1 MQPCCLQ
8 QPCCLHILFTRSY
21 LRYCI
26 MLHARIDGPWS
37 DPDAERV
44 FDQLIKGDPSFAHFT
59 RCCVYVDISIGDAYK
74 CAASTK

>member
-1 MQPCCLQ
+1 
-8 QPCCLHILFTRSY
+8 
-21 LRYCI
+21 

-37 DPDAERV
+37 DPDTERV

-59 RCCVYVDISIGDAYK
+59 RSCVYVDISIGDAYK